1 MSAIARSNAVVRAW
15 RKTIALINIYI
26 QETLAYRAGAFI
38 WGLADGQ
45 LALILPAVWLA
56 AFGQQEMIGGRDPSA
71 LVTYYLAA
79 SFLSQFIV
87 CHLMWDIGFEIREGL
102 FSVYLLRPINVV
114 WMHLARNV
122 GWRIIKVVLYAP
134 IGLLFILIYGKY
146 LVGLDLYLGPGFWL
160 ALILAHF
167 LSFFVAWSIALISL
181 WTTEF
186 VSIFRLYYF
195 PEMFLSG
202 RLVPLETM
210 PRWAMTLADVS
221 PFKYTVAFPVGV
233 LLGEVHGDT
242 WVRGVAMQGMWI
254 ALFVVVSS
262 VLLKKGLKQYT
273 GFGN

>member
-1 MSAIARSNAVVRAW
+1 MSAIVRSNSFSRAL
-15 RKTIALINIYI
+15 RKTFALIAIYV

-56 AFGQQEMIGGRDPSA
+56 AFGQQEAIGGRDPSA

-79 SFLSQFIV
+79 SLLSQFIV
-87 CHLMWDIGFEIREGL
+87 CHLMWDIGFEIREGI
-102 FSVYLLRPINVV
+102 FSVYLLRPMNLV

-122 GWRIIKVVLYAP
+122 GWRIIKVLLYAP
-134 IGLLFILIYGKY
+134 IGLLFVLIYGRY
-146 LVGLDLYLGPGFWL
+146 LAGVELHWGLSFWI
-160 ALILAHF
+160 ALLLAHF
-167 LSFFVAWSIALISL
+167 LSFFVAWSIALTSL

-210 PRWAMTLADVS
+210 PRWAMALADAS

-233 LLGEVHGDT
+233 LLGEV
-242 WVRGVAMQGMWI
+242 RGAALVQGIGMQVMWI
-254 ALFVVVSS
+254 ALFIIASHI
-262 VLLKKGLKQYT
+262 LLKRGLKQYT